1 MQIRAEKNACK
12 KNVNKVD
19 YYYGKVRVVFDFRRL
34 PKNGKKEVKE
44 MKKLI
49 EMIMSLIVVATTY
62 ALVHIIILS
71 DLFNFSKRIPGYVPA
86 ALAVTTGFIFY
97 FIASSP
103 TTDVLMKRLSQTE
116 ERLTKMNVK
125 ELALSVIGCFIG
137 LVIANL
143 IGLAFGSFGALGT
156 FIVVLLNIFF
166 GVLGIRVAR
175 RKKDEVNVRSLKE
188 VLMTSKPMTAE
199 DSISGRPKIL
209 DTSVIIDGRIMDI
222 LQTGFIE
229 GKIIIPDFVLEELR
243 HIADSADSLKRQRGR
258 RGLDILN
265 EIQKQLA
272 VPVEIQSFKA
282 DQPMEVDSM
291 LLKMAE
297 QMDAF
302 VMTNDF
308 NLNKVAEFQ
317 GVRVLNINELANAI
331 KPVVLP
337 GEEMHVTIIKAGKEQ
352 GQGVAYLNDGTM
364 IVVDGGSKHIGETKT
379 VIVTSVLQTAAGRM
393 IFTKMIA
400 A

>member
-1 MQIRAEKNACK
+1 M
-12 KNVNKVD
+12 
-19 YYYGKVRVVFDFRRL
+19 
-34 PKNGKKEVKE
+34 
-44 MKKLI
+44 
-49 EMIMSLIVVATTY
+49 TT
-62 ALVHIIILS
+62 
-71 DLFNFSKRIPGYVPA
+71 
-86 ALAVTTGFIFY
+86 
-97 FIASSP
+97 
-103 TTDVLMKRLSQTE
+103 E
-116 ERLTKMNVK
+116 
-125 ELALSVIGCFIG
+125 
-137 LVIANL
+137 
-143 IGLAFGSFGALGT
+143 
-156 FIVVLLNIFF
+156 
-166 GVLGIRVAR
+166 
-175 RKKDEVNVRSLKE
+175 
-188 VLMTSKPMTAE
+188 PMTAD
-199 DSISGRPKIL
+199 DSITGRPKIL
-209 DTSVIIDGRIMDI
+209 DTSVIIDGRIMDL

-282 DQPMEVDSM
+282 DKPMEVDSM

-297 QMDAF
+297 KLDAF
-302 VMTNDF
+302 VVTNDF

-337 GEEMHVTIIKAGKEQ
+337 GEEMNVTIIKVGKEQ

-364 IVVDGGSKHIGETKT
+364 IVVDGGSRHIGETKT

>member
-1 MQIRAEKNACK
+1 M
-12 KNVNKVD
+12 
-19 YYYGKVRVVFDFRRL
+19 RR
-34 PKNGKKEVKE
+34 
-44 MKKLI
+44 LI
-49 EMIMSLIVVATTY
+49 EMIMSLIVVAATY
-62 ALVHIIILS
+62 AVMHVIFIS
-71 DLFNFSKRIPGYVPA
+71 DLFKFSRQMPTYVPA
-86 ALAVTTGFIFY
+86 TFAVITGFIFY

-103 TTDVLMKRLSQTE
+103 TTDALMKRMTQTE

-125 ELALSVIGCFIG
+125 ELALSVIGCFVG
-137 LVIANL
+137 LVLANL
-143 IGLAFGSFGALGT
+143 IGLAFRDFGILGT

-175 RKKDEVNVRSLKE
+175 RKKDDVNVRSLQE
-188 VLMTSKPMTAE
+188 VLMTTKPAPAD
-199 DSISGRPKIL
+199 DSITGRPKIL
-209 DTSVIIDGRIMDI
+209 DTSVIIDGRIMDL

-265 EIQKQLA
+265 EIQQQLR

-282 DQPMEVDSM
+282 EKPMEVDSM

-297 QMDAF
+297 KLDAY

-337 GEEMHVTIIKAGKEQ
+337 GEEMQVTIIKAGKEQ

-364 IVVDGGSKHIGETKT
+364 IVIDGGSKHIGETKT

>member
-1 MQIRAEKNACK
+1 
-12 KNVNKVD
+12 
-19 YYYGKVRVVFDFRRL
+19 
-34 PKNGKKEVKE
+34 
-44 MKKLI
+44 
-49 EMIMSLIVVATTY
+49 
-62 ALVHIIILS
+62 
-71 DLFNFSKRIPGYVPA
+71 
-86 ALAVTTGFIFY
+86 
-97 FIASSP
+97 
-103 TTDVLMKRLSQTE
+103 
-116 ERLTKMNVK
+116 MNVK
-125 ELALSVIGCFIG
+125 ELAFSVIGCFIG

-143 IGLAFGSFGALGT
+143 IGFAFRDFGILGT
-156 FIVVLLNIFF
+156 FIIILLNIFF

-175 RKKDEVNVRSLKE
+175 RKKDDVNVRTLQQ
-188 VLMTSKPMTAE
+188 VLLTTKPMTAD
-199 DSISGRPKIL
+199 DSITGRPKIL
-209 DTSVIIDGRIMDI
+209 DTSVIIDGRIMDL

-282 DQPMEVDSM
+282 DKPMEVDSM

-297 QMDAF
+297 KLDAF
-302 VMTNDF
+302 VVTNDF

-337 GEEMHVTIIKAGKEQ
+337 GEEMQVTIIKAGKEQ

-364 IVVDGGSKHIGETKT
+364 IVVDGGSRHIGETKT

>member
-1 MQIRAEKNACK
+1 M
-12 KNVNKVD
+12 
-19 YYYGKVRVVFDFRRL
+19 RR
-34 PKNGKKEVKE
+34 
-44 MKKLI
+44 LI
-49 EMIMSLIVVATTY
+49 EMVMSLIVVATTY
-62 ALVHIIILS
+62 VVVHVVIIS
-71 DLFNFSKRIPGYVPA
+71 DLFNFSKQMPPYVPA
-86 ALAVTTGFIFY
+86 ALAVITGFIFY
-97 FIASSP
+97 FIASSS
-103 TTDVLMKRLSQTE
+103 TADLLMKRMTQTE

-125 ELALSVIGCFIG
+125 ELSFSVIGCFVG
-137 LVIANL
+137 LVLANL
-143 IGLAFGSFGALGT
+143 IGLAFRDFGILGT

-175 RKKDEVNVRSLKE
+175 RKKDDVNVRSLRE
-188 VLMTSKPMTAE
+188 VLLTTKPMTAD

-209 DTSVIIDGRIMDI
+209 DTSVIIDGRIIDL

-282 DQPMEVDSM
+282 EKSMEVDSM

-297 QMDAF
+297 KLDAF

-337 GEEMHVTIIKAGKEQ
+337 GEEMQVTIIKAGKEQ

-400 A
+400 V

>member
-1 MQIRAEKNACK
+1 M
-12 KNVNKVD
+12 
-19 YYYGKVRVVFDFRRL
+19 RR
-34 PKNGKKEVKE
+34 
-44 MKKLI
+44 LI
-49 EMIMSLIVVATTY
+49 EMIMSLIVVAATY
-62 ALVHIIILS
+62 ALVHVIIIS
-71 DLFNFSKRIPGYVPA
+71 DLFNFSKQMPAYVPA
-86 ALAVTTGFIFY
+86 AIAVITGFIFY

-103 TTDVLMKRLSQTE
+103 TTDALMKRLTQTE
-116 ERLTKMNVK
+116 ERLTRMNVK
-125 ELALSVIGCFIG
+125 ELALSVIGCFVG
-137 LVIANL
+137 LVLANL
-143 IGLAFGSFGALGT
+143 VGLAFRDFGILGT

-166 GVLGIRVAR
+166 GLLGIRVAR
-175 RKKDEVNVRSLKE
+175 RKKDDVNVRSLQE
-188 VLMTSKPMTAE
+188 VLMTTKPMAAE

-209 DTSVIIDGRIMDI
+209 DTSVIIDGRIMDL

-272 VPVEIQSFKA
+272 VPVEIHGFKA
-282 DQPMEVDSM
+282 EKQMEVDSL

-297 QMDAF
+297 KLDAF
-302 VMTNDF
+302 VMTNDY

-337 GEEMHVTIIKAGKEQ
+337 GEEMQVTIIKAGKEQ

-364 IVVDGGSKHIGETKT
+364 IVVDGGSRHIGETKT

-400 A
+400 AA

>member
-1 MQIRAEKNACK
+1 MRS
-12 KNVNKVD
+12 
-19 YYYGKVRVVFDFRRL
+19 
-34 PKNGKKEVKE
+34 
-44 MKKLI
+44 LI
-49 EMIMSLIVVATTY
+49 EMIMSLMVVAATY
-62 ALVHIIILS
+62 AVKHVIIIS
-71 DLFNFSKRIPGYVPA
+71 DLFKFSKQMPAYVPA
-86 ALAVTTGFIFY
+86 AFAVITGFIFY
-97 FIASSP
+97 FIASSS
-103 TTDVLMKRLSQTE
+103 TTDALMKRMTQTE

-125 ELALSVIGCFIG
+125 ELAFSVIGCFIG

-143 IGLAFGSFGALGT
+143 IGLAFRDFGILGT

-175 RKKDEVNVRSLKE
+175 RKKDDVNVRSLQE
-188 VLMTSKPMTAE
+188 VLMTTKPMAAD
-199 DSISGRPKIL
+199 DSITGRPKIL
-209 DTSVIIDGRIMDI
+209 DTSVIIDGRIMDL

-265 EIQKQLA
+265 EIQKQLT

-282 DQPMEVDSM
+282 EKPMEVDSM

-297 QMDAF
+297 KLDAF

-337 GEEMHVTIIKAGKEQ
+337 GEEMRVTIIKACKEQ

>member
-1 MQIRAEKNACK
+1 M
-12 KNVNKVD
+12 
-19 YYYGKVRVVFDFRRL
+19 
-34 PKNGKKEVKE
+34 
-44 MKKLI
+44 
-49 EMIMSLIVVATTY
+49 
-62 ALVHIIILS
+62 
-71 DLFNFSKRIPGYVPA
+71 
-86 ALAVTTGFIFY
+86 
-97 FIASSP
+97 
-103 TTDVLMKRLSQTE
+103 
-116 ERLTKMNVK
+116 
-125 ELALSVIGCFIG
+125 
-137 LVIANL
+137 
-143 IGLAFGSFGALGT
+143 
-156 FIVVLLNIFF
+156 
-166 GVLGIRVAR
+166 LGIRVAR
-175 RKKDEVNVRSLKE
+175 RKKDDVNVRTLQE
-188 VLMTSKPMTAE
+188 VLMTSNPVPSD
-199 DSISGRPKIL
+199 DSITGRPKIL
-209 DTSVIIDGRIMDI
+209 DTSVIIDGRIMDL

-265 EIQKQLA
+265 EIQKQLTI
-272 VPVEIQSFKA
+272 PVEIHGFKA
-282 DQPMEVDSM
+282 DKPMDVDSM

-297 QMDAF
+297 KMDAF

-337 GEEMHVTIIKAGKEQ
+337 GEEMQVTIIKAGKEQ

-364 IVVDGGSKHIGETKT
+364 IVVDGGSRHIGETKT

>member
-1 MQIRAEKNACK
+1 M
-12 KNVNKVD
+12 
-19 YYYGKVRVVFDFRRL
+19 RR
-34 PKNGKKEVKE
+34 
-44 MKKLI
+44 LI
-49 EMIMSLIVVATTY
+49 EMIVSLIVIAATY
-62 ALVHIIILS
+62 GVIHIIIIS
-71 DLFNFSKRIPGYVPA
+71 DLFYPSQMLPVYVPA
-86 ALAVTTGFIFY
+86 AIAVTTGLIFY
-97 FIASSP
+97 FIASSSAA
-103 TTDVLMKRLSQTE
+103 DILMKRLSQTE

-125 ELALSVIGCFIG
+125 ELAFSVIGCFVG
-137 LVIANL
+137 LVLANL
-143 IGLAFGSFGALGT
+143 IGLAFRGFGILGT
-156 FIVVLLNIFF
+156 FIVVLMNIFF

-175 RKKDEVNVRSLKE
+175 RKKDDVNVRSLQE
-188 VLMTSKPMTAE
+188 VLMTNKPLPADE
-199 DSISGRPKIL
+199 NISGRPKIL
-209 DTSVIIDGRIMDI
+209 DTSVIIDGRIMDL

-243 HIADSADSLKRQRGR
+243 HIADSADGLKRQRGR

-265 EIQKQLA
+265 EIQKQLT
-272 VPVEIQSFKA
+272 VPVEIHGFKA
-282 DQPMEVDSM
+282 EKTMEVDSM

-297 QMDAF
+297 KLDAF
-302 VMTNDF
+302 VMTNDY

-337 GEEMHVTIIKAGKEQ
+337 GEEMQVTIIKMGKEP

-364 IVVDGGSKHIGETKT
+364 IVVDGGSNHIGESRT

-400 A
+400 V

>member
-1 MQIRAEKNACK
+1 
-12 KNVNKVD
+12 
-19 YYYGKVRVVFDFRRL
+19 
-34 PKNGKKEVKE
+34 
-44 MKKLI
+44 
-49 EMIMSLIVVATTY
+49 LIVVAATY
-62 ALVHIIILS
+62 AVMHIIFIS
-71 DLFNFSKRIPGYVPA
+71 DLFNFTEKMPAYVPA
-86 ALAVTTGFIFY
+86 ALSVFTGFIFY
-97 FIASSP
+97 FIAS
-103 TTDVLMKRLSQTE
+103 TTTANILMKRITQTE
-116 ERLTKMNVK
+116 ERLTRMNVK
-125 ELALSVIGCFIG
+125 ELSFSVLGCFVG

-143 IGLAFGSFGALGT
+143 IGFAFRDFGILGT
-156 FIVVLLNIFF
+156 FIIILLNIFF

-175 RKKDEVNVRSLKE
+175 RKKDDVNVRTLQE
-188 VLMTSKPMTAE
+188 VLMTTKPMPSE
-199 DSISGRPKIL
+199 DSITGRPKIL
-209 DTSVIIDGRIMDI
+209 DTSVIIDGRIMDL

-265 EIQKQLA
+265 EIQKQLT

-282 DQPMEVDSM
+282 EKPMEVDSM

-297 QMDAF
+297 KLDAF

-337 GEEMHVTIIKAGKEQ
+337 GEEMVVTIIKAGKEQ
-352 GQGVAYLNDGTM
+352 GQGIAYLNDGTM
-364 IVVDGGSKHIGETKT
+364 IVIDGGSKHIGETKT

>member
-1 MQIRAEKNACK
+1 
-12 KNVNKVD
+12 
-19 YYYGKVRVVFDFRRL
+19 
-34 PKNGKKEVKE
+34 
-44 MKKLI
+44 MKRLI
-49 EMIMSLIVVATTY
+49 EFVMSLIVTAATY
-62 ALVHIIILS
+62 ALMHVIFIS
-71 DLFNFSKRIPGYVPA
+71 DLFKFTTRMPAYVPA
-86 ALAVTTGFIFY
+86 ALAVFTGFIFY
-97 FIASSP
+97 IIASSLSASL
-103 TTDVLMKRLSQTE
+103 LMKRLTQME
-116 ERLTKMNVK
+116 DRLTKMNVK
-125 ELALSVIGCFIG
+125 ELMFSVFGCFVG

-143 IGLAFGSFGALGT
+143 IGFAFRSFGALGT
-156 FIVVLLNIFF
+156 FIVVLLNIVF

-175 RKKDEVNVRSLKE
+175 RKKDDVNVRTLQE
-188 VLMTSKPMTAE
+188 VLMTTPPTTAD
-199 DSISGRPKIL
+199 DSITGRPKIL
-209 DTSVIIDGRIMDI
+209 DTSVIIDGRIMDL

-272 VPVEIQSFKA
+272 VPVEIREFTTK
-282 DQPMEVDSM
+282 QPMEVDSM

-297 QMDAF
+297 SMDAF
-302 VMTNDF
+302 VVTNDF

-337 GEEMHVTIIKAGKEQ
+337 GEEMSVTIIKAGKEQ

>member
-1 MQIRAEKNACK
+1 MTR
-12 KNVNKVD
+12 
-19 YYYGKVRVVFDFRRL
+19 
-34 PKNGKKEVKE
+34 
-44 MKKLI
+44 LI
-49 EMIMSLIVVATTY
+49 EMIMSLIVVAATY
-62 ALVHIIILS
+62 AVMHVIFIS
-71 DLFNFSKRIPGYVPA
+71 DLFKFSRQMPTYVPA
-86 ALAVTTGFIFY
+86 TFAVITGFIFY

-103 TTDVLMKRLSQTE
+103 TTDALMKRMTQTE

-125 ELALSVIGCFIG
+125 ELALSVIGCFVG
-137 LVIANL
+137 LVLANL
-143 IGLAFGSFGALGT
+143 IGLAFRDFGILGT

-175 RKKDEVNVRSLKE
+175 RKKDDVNVRSLQE
-188 VLMTSKPMTAE
+188 VLMTTKPAPAD
-199 DSISGRPKIL
+199 DSITGRPKIL
-209 DTSVIIDGRIMDI
+209 DTSVIIDGRIMDL

-229 GKIIIPDFVLEELR
+229 GKIIIPDFVLEEVR

-265 EIQKQLA
+265 EIQKQLT

-282 DQPMEVDSM
+282 EKPMEVDSM

-297 QMDAF
+297 KLDAY

-337 GEEMHVTIIKAGKEQ
+337 GEEMQVTIIKAGKEQ

-364 IVVDGGSKHIGETKT
+364 IVIDGGSKHIGETKT
-379 VIVTSVLQTAAGRM
+379 VIVTSVLQTAAGRT